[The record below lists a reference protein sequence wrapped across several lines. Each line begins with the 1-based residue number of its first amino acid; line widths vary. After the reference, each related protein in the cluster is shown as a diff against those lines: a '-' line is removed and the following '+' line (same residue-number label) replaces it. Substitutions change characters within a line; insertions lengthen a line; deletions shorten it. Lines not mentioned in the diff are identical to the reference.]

1 MKISLGKKGD
11 YSVRVVL
18 DLARNYR
25 GGRRK
30 GQEIA
35 AAMTI
40 PKKYVLRILADLVRS
55 GLITA
60 TAGRDGGYELARSPS
75 TIRMLDVVEA
85 AEGPI
90 ELRVCLLRGIPC
102 ASEGICAVHETWR
115 EAQDAM
121 MRRLRRTSFAQIVGW
136 ESKNSGSGSKGRKR
150 KRSLRT

>member
-30 GQEIA
+30 AREIA
-35 AAMTI
+35 SAMMI
-40 PKKYVLRILADLVRS
+40 PRKYVLRILADLVRS

-60 TAGRDGGYELARSPS
+60 TAGRGGGYELARSPS

-85 AEGPI
+85 SEGPI

-102 ASEGICAVHETWR
+102 ASEGTCAVHETWS

-121 MRRLRRTSFAQIVGW
+121 MRRLRRTNFAQIVRW
-136 ESKNSGSGSKGRKR
+136 ESENPD
-150 KRSLRT
+150 